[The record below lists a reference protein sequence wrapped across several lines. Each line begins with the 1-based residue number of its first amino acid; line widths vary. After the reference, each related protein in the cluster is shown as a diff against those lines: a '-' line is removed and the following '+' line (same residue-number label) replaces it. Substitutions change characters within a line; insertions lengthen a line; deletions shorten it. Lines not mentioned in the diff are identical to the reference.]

1 MEKKEPFGQTY
12 AKRLDIG
19 DLVEWSEWSIDH
31 NQYEKSIGKLTE
43 LSVESISGRLVSM
56 AHITDIN
63 KSKTYKV
70 FTINL
75 KVISKSLVD

>member
-1 MEKKEPFGQTY
+1 MEKKEPFGQMY
-12 AKRLDIG
+12 AKRFDIG
-19 DLVEWSEWSIDH
+19 DLVEWSEWSMQH
-31 NQYEKSIGKLTE
+31 NQYQKTVGILTNLSI
-43 LSVESISGRLVSM
+43 ESISGRLVSM

-75 KVISKSLVD
+75 KVVSKASID

>member
-12 AKRLDIG
+12 AKRFDVG
-19 DLVEWSEWSIDH
+19 DLVEWSERDMQY
-31 NQYEKSIGKLTE
+31 NQYQKTVGILTSLSIESIG
-43 LSVESISGRLVSM
+43 GRLVSM
-56 AHITDIN
+56 AHITDVN

-75 KVISKSLVD
+75 KVISKASID